1 MILWAGIASLI
12 AWVLRELMLINN
24 NIGRGQNNDEPISP
38 DLISAAQLEHI
49 MRSPSIATATT
60 RRLVMRYHG
69 AINLTLHRYE
79 ISSTERI
86 TAFLA
91 QVGHESGRLLYARRI
106 WEPTAAQ
113 QRYEGR
119 SDLGNVQRGDGK
131 ALYGR
136 SLIQIT
142 GRANYQQVSDALG
155 VDSFLSLSCSRVRF
169 THRFHAGWYWDSATT
184 QQMGRFGDFERI
196 TRRINGGVNGLED
209 RYALLEAAREAVA

>member
-1 MILWAGIASLI
+1 MT
-12 AWVLRELMLINN
+12 
-24 NIGRGQNNDEPISP
+24 EPISP

-79 ISSTERI
+79 INTAERI
-86 TAFLA
+86 AAFLA
-91 QVGHESGRLLYARRI
+91 QVGHESGRLLYAREI
-106 WEPTAAQ
+106 WGPTAAQ

-119 SDLGNVQRGDGK
+119 SDLGNIQRGDGK
-131 ALYGR
+131 RYMGR
-136 SLIQIT
+136 GLIQIT

-155 VDSFLSLSCSRVRF
+155 VDFVSNPELLESTLYASLS
-169 THRFHAGWYWDSATT
+169 AGWYWDSRRLNRWADS
-184 QQMGRFGDFERI
+184 GDFERI

>member
-1 MILWAGIASLI
+1 MT
-12 AWVLRELMLINN
+12 
-24 NIGRGQNNDEPISP
+24 EPISP

-79 ISSTERI
+79 INSTERI

-91 QVGHESGRLLYARRI
+91 QVGHESGRLLYAREI
-106 WEPTAAQ
+106 WGPTAAQ

-131 ALYGR
+131 RYMGR
-136 SLIQIT
+136 GLIQIT

-155 VDSFLSLSCSRVRF
+155 VDFVSKPELLESTLYASLS
-169 THRFHAGWYWDSATT
+169 AGWYWDSRRLNRWADS
-184 QQMGRFGDFERI
+184 GDFERI

>member
-1 MILWAGIASLI
+1 MT
-12 AWVLRELMLINN
+12 
-24 NIGRGQNNDEPISP
+24 EPISP

-79 ISSTERI
+79 INTAERI
-86 TAFLA
+86 AAFLA
-91 QVGHESGRLLYARRI
+91 QVGHESGRLLYARET
-106 WEPTAAQ
+106 WGPTAAQ

-119 SDLGNVQRGDGK
+119 SDLGNIQRGDGK
-131 ALYGR
+131 RYMGR
-136 SLIQIT
+136 GLIQIT

-155 VDSFLSLSCSRVRF
+155 VDFVSNPELLESTLYASLS
-169 THRFHAGWYWDSATT
+169 AGWYWDSRRLNRWADS
-184 QQMGRFGDFERI
+184 GDFERI

>member
-1 MILWAGIASLI
+1 MT
-12 AWVLRELMLINN
+12 
-24 NIGRGQNNDEPISP
+24 EPISP

-79 ISSTERI
+79 INTTERI

-91 QVGHESGRLLYARRI
+91 QVGHESGRLLYAREI
-106 WEPTAAQ
+106 WGPTAAQ

-131 ALYGR
+131 RYMGR
-136 SLIQIT
+136 GLIQIT

-155 VDSFLSLSCSRVRF
+155 VDFVSKPELLESTLYASLS
-169 THRFHAGWYWDSATT
+169 AGWYWDSRRLNRWADS
-184 QQMGRFGDFERI
+184 GDFERI

>member
-1 MILWAGIASLI
+1 MT
-12 AWVLRELMLINN
+12 
-24 NIGRGQNNDEPISP
+24 EPISP

-79 ISSTERI
+79 INTAERI
-86 TAFLA
+86 AAFLA
-91 QVGHESGRLLYARRI
+91 QVGHESGRLLYAREI
-106 WEPTAAQ
+106 WGPTAAQ

-119 SDLGNVQRGDGK
+119 SDLGNIQRGDGK
-131 ALYGR
+131 RYMGR
-136 SLIQIT
+136 GLIQIT

-155 VDSFLSLSCSRVRF
+155 VDFVSNPDLLESTLYASLS
-169 THRFHAGWYWDSATT
+169 AGWYWDSRRLNRWADS
-184 QQMGRFGDFERI
+184 GDFERI

>member
-1 MILWAGIASLI
+1 MT
-12 AWVLRELMLINN
+12 
-24 NIGRGQNNDEPISP
+24 EPISP

-79 ISSTERI
+79 INTAERI
-86 TAFLA
+86 AAFLA
-91 QVGHESGRLLYARRI
+91 QVGHESGRLLYAREI
-106 WEPTAAQ
+106 WGPTAAQ

-119 SDLGNVQRGDGK
+119 SDLGNIQRGDGK
-131 ALYGR
+131 RYMGR
-136 SLIQIT
+136 GLIQIT

-155 VDSFLSLSCSRVRF
+155 VDFVSKPELLESTLYASLS
-169 THRFHAGWYWDSATT
+169 AGWYWDSRRLNRWADS
-184 QQMGRFGDFERI
+184 GDFERI

>member
-1 MILWAGIASLI
+1 MT
-12 AWVLRELMLINN
+12 
-24 NIGRGQNNDEPISP
+24 EPTSP

-79 ISSTERI
+79 INTTERI
-86 TAFLA
+86 TAFIA
-91 QVGHESGRLLYARRI
+91 QVGHESGRLLYAREI
-106 WEPTAAQ
+106 WGPTAAQ

-119 SDLGNVQRGDGK
+119 ADLGNVQRGDGK
-131 ALYGR
+131 RYMGR
-136 SLIQIT
+136 GLIQIT
-142 GRANYQQVSDALG
+142 GRANYQQISDALG
-155 VDSFLSLSCSRVRF
+155 VDFVSNPDLLESTLYASLS
-169 THRFHAGWYWDSATT
+169 AGWYWDSRRLNRWADS
-184 QQMGRFGDFERI
+184 GDFERI

>member
-1 MILWAGIASLI
+1 MT
-12 AWVLRELMLINN
+12 
-24 NIGRGQNNDEPISP
+24 EPISP

-79 ISSTERI
+79 INSTERI

-91 QVGHESGRLLYARRI
+91 QVGHESGRLLYAREI
-106 WEPTAAQ
+106 WGPTAAQ

-119 SDLGNVQRGDGK
+119 SDLGNIQRGDGK
-131 ALYGR
+131 RYMGR
-136 SLIQIT
+136 GLIQIT

-155 VDSFLSLSCSRVRF
+155 VDFVSKPELLESTLYASLS
-169 THRFHAGWYWDSATT
+169 AGWYWDSRRLNRWADS
-184 QQMGRFGDFERI
+184 GDFERI